1 MGWPWATTRI
11 SRREKKRQRCAI
23 TIEFQLSCC
32 RLLNPSTVAGH
43 HHSVCPPRERVGGGE
58 GWLGQREMVTMLEL
72 KACRRMDEESSSTSG
87 EGEREES
94 IIARRR

>member
-43 HHSVCPPRERVGGGE
+43 HHSVCPPRERVGGGGGMVGPE
-58 GWLGQREMVTMLEL
+58 GNGDDARAQSL
-72 KACRRMDEESSSTSG
+72 SSNG
-87 EGEREES
+87 
-94 IIARRR
+94 